1 MNTVIYIWKGLVII
15 MSNNRIYGEMI
26 DIDTN
31 NVQDFYDKRAEKV
44 NESNPYS
51 AVLLSDH
58 SPELIEEQ
66 IKIEK
71 ETIFPLLNINNE
83 SRVLDIGC
91 GIGRWAEEII
101 PICDYYYGIDF
112 SQNMVNT
119 AKQRFSH
126 SNKINYKF
134 ERMSFQEL
142 TSTKQTEK
150 FNRVIISGIL
160 VYICDND
167 IKECIKNLPVL
178 LDDKCVVFIWE
189 PCGVGQRLT
198 LKNFYSDSLNDE
210 YNVIYR
216 TRDEYDK
223 FFNPLADVGFKVTF
237 NEYYSSLGGTVTYTD
252 TDKIYYVWER

>member
-1 MNTVIYIWKGLVII
+1 
-15 MSNNRIYGEMI
+15 MSKNNRIYGETI
-26 DIDTN
+26 DIDPN
-31 NVQDFYDKRAEKV
+31 NVQEFYDKRAE
-44 NESNPYS
+44 NMSSDSPYS

-71 ETIFPLLNINNE
+71 EVLFPRLNITSE

-91 GIGRWAEEII
+91 GIGRWAEKII
-101 PICDYYYGIDF
+101 PTCDYYYGIDF

-119 AKQRFSH
+119 ARQRFTQYDK
-126 SNKINYKF
+126 NNYKF

-142 TSTKQTEK
+142 ASAKQTEK

-167 IKECIKNLPVL
+167 IKECIKSLPNFL
-178 LDDKCVVFIWE
+178 QDNSTIFIWE

-198 LKNFYSDSLNDE
+198 LKDFYSNSLNDE

-216 TRDEYDK
+216 TKEEYNK
-223 FFNPLADVGFKVTF
+223 LFNPLADAGFKITF
-237 NEYYSSLGGTVTYTD
+237 NEYYSTLGGTVSYTD
-252 TDKIYYVWER
+252 TDKIYYIWEK

>member
-1 MNTVIYIWKGLVII
+1 MAKGD
-15 MSNNRIYGEMI
+15 RIYGENV

-31 NVQDFYDKRAEKV
+31 NVQNFYDKRAENLN
-44 NESNPYS
+44 NENPYS
-51 AVLLSDH
+51 TVLLSDH

-71 ETIFPLLNINNE
+71 DFIFTRLSVQSD

-91 GIGRWAEEII
+91 GIGRWAEKVI
-101 PICDYYYGIDF
+101 PICDFYYGIDF

-119 AKQRFSH
+119 AKQRVAHFGQT
-126 SNKINYKF
+126 NYKF
-134 ERMSFQEL
+134 DRMSFQDLISNEQ
-142 TSTKQTEK
+142 SDK
-150 FNRVIISGIL
+150 FDRIIISGIL

-167 IKECIKNLPVL
+167 IKECIKNLPVFL
-178 LDDKCVVFIWE
+178 KDKCKIFIWE

-198 LKNFYSDSLNDE
+198 LKNFYSESLNDE

-216 TRDEYDK
+216 TKEEYSK
-223 FFNPLADVGFKVTF
+223 LFNPLVDAGFNVSF

-252 TDKIYYVWER
+252 TDKIYYILER